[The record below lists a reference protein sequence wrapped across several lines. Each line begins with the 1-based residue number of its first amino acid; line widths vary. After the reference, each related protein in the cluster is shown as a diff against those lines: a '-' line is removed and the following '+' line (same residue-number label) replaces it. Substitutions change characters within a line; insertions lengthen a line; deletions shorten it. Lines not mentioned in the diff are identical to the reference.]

1 MKLPIPTCK
10 YSLFNTGFRKAALR
24 PFLAIAAL
32 ALVTST
38 ACSTVS
44 SASAIE
50 DRSHQKTELNLWHG
64 WRTEKQQILESIV
77 DAFDCRNSDI
87 RIVTESPAFSGGFV
101 AEQMLVSGAR
111 RPPDLALVDRDSIPQ
126 LAKAGLIRPLD
137 EFFASR
143 TESGMLLRKQ
153 ELLDSARAYATYDGK
168 LYGVP
173 AYLNPYV
180 LIYNP
185 EALRADT
192 GTERPPESWDDL
204 VNIGA
209 KLEKRPAGEERWVL
223 SVRSMAPVFHILCA
237 QEGMNLFEA
246 EPDGDT
252 IESVEEGLDFIRSL
266 RREHSLLPPHYK
278 YWDPKFAGVADGR
291 ALFQI
296 DTATMF
302 AHIKGSSEW
311 SIAAAE
317 VPSDSRTSRTTL
329 ARSSVFVVSS
339 TADSKA
345 ALKFLEFLYSPE
357 QYARFVNKLM
367 VVSPWKGNVS
377 PGRKSMSDSRSY
389 ARIVSAAEHASVS
402 PLHSQSGKVM
412 PGIAQIVDKL
422 DAGLISPRKASKEI
436 LKAIGEDGAP
446 ERSSSASI
454 TVSWAD
460 STERLLAGDRAGSRS
475 PPVWISAGRN
485 ENESFQLALS
495 ADIEMKGL
503 TLSCA
508 PFASSDKDP
517 PDIKVDVALIEDT
530 RVSKP
535 LVAARPGFYPNVLRP
550 FDKFNISPGK
560 LTRIWISAFVAASVS
575 PGEYSSRI
583 TITRGD
589 TVEAEIP
596 IMLRVF
602 PLKIPETPAQP
613 AFIGLNYDLIAGH
626 YKIDSEAD
634 EHRALMD
641 AFYWY
646 LVERRLT
653 PLQPPVPLDSPHLAS
668 YMNDERVSG
677 CRIPFNPAEKRFE
690 TAAAFAE
697 QGGWLDRTFSY
708 FIDEPTYHQYR
719 KVLAAAQR
727 IHSMPSSPKFLVAC
741 FPDDPLIGAVDI
753 WCIHLR
759 FLPEGIP
766 RGHMERTKY
775 VEAVARRLEAGDDVW
790 WYTAGAVAPVPT
802 LHVEDDPAAFRIIPW
817 MQQLYQIT
825 GFLHWEAANWQG
837 PLDDPF
843 IDFFGNGEGVLVY
856 PGKSGPVSSIRLELL
871 REGLEDMEYLT
882 LLRSGVEQVRRKLA
896 TEEYEDAAT
905 KRVGEICRRLIQ
917 DAALRASESGD
928 VLLLSHFSREPGLI
942 ERVRGEVAEETISL
956 DRRPYAIV
964 LTGPEEKQYTG
975 FDKVRIYGV
984 TEPGSRVEINGHEAP
999 VAQSGE
1005 FSVHFPLH
1013 SGANNFEI
1021 LLRNGENTKL
1031 IRRRIERF

>member
-1 MKLPIPTCK
+1 MKLPIPSCK
-10 YSLFNTGFRKAALR
+10 YLLFNTGFRKAVLR
-24 PFLAIAAL
+24 LSFAVAAF
-32 ALVTST
+32 ALVTSS
-38 ACSTVS
+38 ACSTLS
-44 SASAIE
+44 SSSAIE
-50 DRSHQKTELNLWHG
+50 DGSHQKTEFNLWHG

-77 DAFDCRNSDI
+77 DEFNCRNSDI
-87 RIVTESPAFSGGFV
+87 RILAESPASSGGFV
-101 AEQMLVSGAR
+101 AEQMLISGAR
-111 RPPDLALVDRDSIPQ
+111 RPPDLALVDRYSIPQ

-137 EFFASR
+137 EFFVSR
-143 TESGMLLRKQ
+143 TEPGKLLREQ
-153 ELLDSARAYATYDGK
+153 ELLDAAQAYGGYEGK

-192 GTERPPESWDDL
+192 GTERPPASWGDL

-223 SVRSMAPVFHILCA
+223 SVRSMAPMFHILCA
-237 QEGMNLFEA
+237 QKGINLFEA
-246 EPDGDT
+246 EPGGDA
-252 IESVEEGLDFIRSL
+252 IESVEERLDFIRSL
-266 RREHSLLPPHYK
+266 RHEHLLLPPHYK

-302 AHIKGSSEW
+302 ARIKGNSEW
-311 SIAAAE
+311 KLEVSE
-317 VPSDSRTSRTTL
+317 VPSDSHTSRTAL
-329 ARSSVFVVSS
+329 ARSPVFVVSS
-339 TADSKA
+339 TADTTA
-345 ALKFLEFLYSPE
+345 AMKFLEFFYSPE
-357 QYARFVNKLM
+357 QYSRFIRESM
-367 VVSPWKGNVS
+367 VVSPWKDAIS
-377 PGRKSMSDSRSY
+377 PSNKLVSDSRSY
-389 ARIVSAAEHASVS
+389 SQIVSAAEHASVL
-402 PLHSQSGKVM
+402 PLHSRTGKVM
-412 PGIAQIVDKL
+412 PEIAQIVDKL
-422 DAGLISPRKASKEI
+422 DAGLMSPRKAKKEM
-436 LKAIGEDGAP
+436 LKAIGEGRTL
-446 ERSSSASI
+446 EKSSSASI
-454 TVSWAD
+454 VVSWAD
-460 STERLLAGDRAGSRS
+460 STARLLASDRAGSRS

-495 ADIEMKGL
+495 ADIERKGL

-508 PFASSDKDP
+508 PFISSDNDP
-517 PDIKVDVALIEDT
+517 TDIKFDAALIEDT

-535 LVAARPGFYPNVLRP
+535 LVTAKAGFYPNVLRP
-550 FDKFNISPGK
+550 FDEFGISPGK

-719 KVLAAAQR
+719 KVLDAAER

-741 FPDDPLIGAVDI
+741 FPDNPLIGAVDI

-766 RGHMERTKY
+766 RGHMERSKY
-775 VEAVARRLEAGDDVW
+775 VEAVAARLEAGDDVW

-837 PLDDPF
+837 SLDDPF
-843 IDFFGNGEGVLVY
+843 VDYFGNGEGVLVY
-856 PGKSGPVSSIRLELL
+856 PGKAGPISSIRLELL
-871 REGLEDMEYLT
+871 REGLEDLEYLT

-896 TEEYEDAAT
+896 TEEYEDAAAI
-905 KRVGEICRRLIQ
+905 RVGEICRRLIQ
-917 DAALRASESGD
+917 EAALRASESGD

-964 LTGPEEKQYTG
+964 LTEPEEKRYTG
-975 FDKVRIYGV
+975 FDKARIYGLI
-984 TEPGSRVEINGHEAP
+984 EPGSRVEINGCEAI
-999 VAQSGE
+999 VAESGE
-1005 FSVHFPLH
+1005 FSAHFPLH

-1031 IRRRIERF
+1031 IHRRIERF